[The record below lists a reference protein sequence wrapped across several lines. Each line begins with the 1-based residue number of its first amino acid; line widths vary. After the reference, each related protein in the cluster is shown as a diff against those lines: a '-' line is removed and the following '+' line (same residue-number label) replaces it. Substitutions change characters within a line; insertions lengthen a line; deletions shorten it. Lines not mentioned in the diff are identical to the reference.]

1 MLFRLSICWKIS
13 DHDPGSGCCDVE
25 VDVEFLPVVLE
36 FPGSQGSL
44 FDSVSMHNH
53 RPSFFL
59 SSSLV
64 KGIRHSSHNLI
75 LPPNLLSSFKSH
87 ILLNLSISLTSFWA
101 SYSLKDLLRAI
112 ASSVLITS
120 IVGGKFGEK

>member
-1 MLFRLSICWKIS
+1 MIRWKIS
-13 DHDPGSGCCDVE
+13 DHDPGSGCCVDE
-25 VDVEFLPVVLE
+25 VDDEFLPVVLE

-53 RPSFFL
+53 HPSFFL
-59 SSSLV
+59 SSSIV

-75 LPPNLLSSFKSH
+75 LPPSLLSSCKLH
-87 ILLNLSISLTSFWA
+87 ILLNLSINTTSFWA

-112 ASSVLITS
+112 ASSVLIVS
-120 IVGGKFGEK
+120 IVGGRFGKK